1 MRLVASYSLAGKTVL
16 ITGAARGIGAEA
28 ARQCAARGANVAL
41 LDVNVD
47 GLQAT
52 SREIPGSAW
61 FECDVTDQDA
71 VERAVA
77 GTAERFGGIDV
88 IVANAGIG
96 IQGTLE
102 GLPLS
107 AIERTIDVNLLGVIR
122 TVKTALPL
130 VLERRG
136 YVLVVS
142 SLAAVLHTT
151 PLLHYAASKAGAEAV
166 GNALRTE
173 LIGRGVD
180 VGVAYFGYIDTEMV
194 STARADPVIA
204 KFEGRASGPR
214 WFEKTYPVSDA
225 GRAIVR
231 GIERRRRRVVW
242 PRQAFS
248 ILYLRV
254 LFPRLTER
262 AIARAGGREFV
273 AELTASGQRAG
284 AEGALEAV
292 DPTP

>member
-1 MRLVASYSLAGKTVL
+1 MASYSLAGKTVL
-16 ITGAARGIGAEA
+16 ITGAARGIGAET
-28 ARQCAARGANVAL
+28 ARQIAARGGNVAL
-41 LDVNVD
+41 LDVNVE
-47 GLQAT
+47 GLERA
-52 SREIPGSAW
+52 SAEIPGSAW
-61 FECDVTDQDA
+61 FECDVTDLDS

-77 GTAERFGGIDV
+77 ATTERFGGIDV
-88 IVANAGIG
+88 VVANAGIG
-96 IQGTLE
+96 VQGTIE
-102 GLPLS
+102 GLPMS
-107 AIERTIDVNLLGVIR
+107 TIERTIDVNLLGVIR
-122 TVKTALPL
+122 TVKTALPH

-173 LIGRGVD
+173 LLGRGVD

-194 STARADPVIA
+194 SSARADPVIA
-204 KFEGRASGPR
+204 KFEGNARGPR
-214 WFEKTYPVSDA
+214 WFDKTYPVSDA

-231 GIERRRRRVVW
+231 GIEKRRRRVMW

-262 AIARAGGREFV
+262 AIARAGGAEFV
-273 AELTASGQRAG
+273 AELTEAGRAQG
-284 AEGALEAV
+284 AEGALAAV
-292 DPTP
+292 EPKP